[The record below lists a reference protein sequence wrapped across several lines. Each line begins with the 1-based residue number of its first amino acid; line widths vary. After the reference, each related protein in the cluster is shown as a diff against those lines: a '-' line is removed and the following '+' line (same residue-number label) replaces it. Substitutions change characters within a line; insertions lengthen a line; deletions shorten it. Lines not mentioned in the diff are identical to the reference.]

1 MTIEKLIGPIL
12 LVLVALA
19 QAVLIAWRMA
29 EKRAE
34 KKNGGAT
41 TQKIE
46 CKPGHAKVCQDNKTD
61 ITELK
66 ITSQFVAKE
75 ISGINTSIGNIWR
88 KMNGD

>member
-1 MTIEKLIGPIL
+1 MMTEKLIGPIL

-34 KKNGGAT
+34 KKNGGFT
-41 TQKIE
+41 KTRIE

-61 ITELK
+61 ITILK
-66 ITSQFVAKE
+66 ESHKYVAKE
-75 ISGINTSIGNIWR
+75 IGEINTSIGNIWR